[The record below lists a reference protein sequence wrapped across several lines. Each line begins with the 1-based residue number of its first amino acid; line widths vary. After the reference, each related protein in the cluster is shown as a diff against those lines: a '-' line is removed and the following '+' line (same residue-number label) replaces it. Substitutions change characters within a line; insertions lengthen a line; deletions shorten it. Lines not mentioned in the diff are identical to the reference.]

1 MTNNNKKTPA
11 NKEKNVYESLQEL
24 RDELQHEA
32 KNLLS
37 EIARFGYARIE
48 EFAITT
54 PDGEMDQADL
64 SQFIE
69 LQHKCR
75 DHVER
80 QEKIDNIVILDSAK
94 LPEAVASAEK
104 ILIKN
109 SKKHNIYQRSGK
121 LVRASKSSSDKAI
134 LKRSPDAC
142 IIREIDQAFL
152 TLFLNQVAQY
162 MQYSVQKKE
171 YRQVACREHIA
182 RYLLSKQEWDLP
194 HLHGIINAP
203 TLRNDG
209 SILDEPGYDFK
220 SGLLF
225 FTDEYEFEKIP
236 THPTKNDAEKAADKL
251 LNILQEFPFEN
262 EVSRSVALAAILTA
276 LVRRSIATAPLFGFT
291 APKMGSGKTLL
302 ADVVSLIAT
311 GKPNS
316 VVSQAENE
324 TEEKKRLL
332 GILMEGDPIICYDNI
347 ERPFGGAT
355 LCAILTQEE
364 YKDRKLGGN
373 ETRTVPTHA
382 TFLVTGNNLAF
393 IGDTSTRT
401 LLCKLDPQVERP
413 EERTFEIENL
423 RTFIIEHRS
432 ELVCAAIT
440 ILRAYDAA
448 GKPPLGIRQF
458 GRFEEW
464 GERVRSAI
472 VWLGFDDPCESRKE
486 IEDADPVRILL
497 GALFHSWYV
506 LFEGRGVKAK
516 EIISV
521 IKSESQ
527 EYDSD
532 AVEQLRDTLTELAGN
547 NKGEIDTRKFSG
559 KLRSYKNRIEKGY
572 RLEQMGTSQ
581 GTTLWSVKKIDA

>member
-1 MTNNNKKTPA
+1 MTNNSKKKPA
-11 NKEKNVYESLQEL
+11 NKEKSVYESLQEL
-24 RDELQHEA
+24 KDELLQEE
-32 KNLLS
+32 KELLK
-37 EIARFGYARIE
+37 EVQRFGYDGIE
-48 EFAITT
+48 AFAVAT

-75 DHVER
+75 DHVQS
-80 QEKIDNIVILDSAK
+80 QEKIENLIVIDPAK
-94 LPEAVASAEK
+94 LPETVAAAEK
-104 ILIKN
+104 ILLRN

-121 LVRASKSSSDKAI
+121 LVRVFKPYSDKAL
-134 LKRSPDAC
+134 LKRCADVC
-142 IIREIDQAFL
+142 VIREIDQAFL

-162 MQYSVQKKE
+162 MQYSIQKKE

-182 RYLLSKQEWDLP
+182 RYLLSKQEWDVP
-194 HLHGIINAP
+194 YLHGIINAP
-203 TLRNDG
+203 TLRCDG
-209 SILDEPGYDFK
+209 SILDEPGYDLR

-225 FTDEYEFEKIP
+225 FSDQYEFGKIP
-236 THPTKNDAEKAADKL
+236 TRPTKEDAQNAAVKL
-251 LNILQEFPFEN
+251 LMILQEFPFEN

-276 LVRRSIATAPLFGFT
+276 LVRRSIASAPLFGFT

-316 VVSQAENE
+316 VLSQAENE

-347 ERPFGGAT
+347 ERPFGGPT
-355 LCAILTQEE
+355 LCAILTQGE

-373 ETRTVPTHA
+373 ETRTVSTHA

-393 IGDTSTRT
+393 VGDTSTRT

-413 EERTFEIENL
+413 EERIFEIENL
-423 RTFIIEHRS
+423 RTYIIEHRA

-440 ILRAYDAA
+440 ILRAYDIA
-448 GKPPLGIRQF
+448 GKPSLGIRPF

-464 GERVRSAI
+464 SDRVRSAI
-472 VWLGFDDPCESRKE
+472 VWIGFDDPYESRKE

-497 GALFHSWYV
+497 KSFFHAWYIAL
-506 LFEGRGVKAK
+506 GNRAVKVK
-516 EIISV
+516 DIIAIS
-521 IKSESQ
+521 KSNSHEL
-527 EYDSD
+527 DSD
-532 AVEQLRDTLTELAGN
+532 IIEQLQENLMELAGN
-547 NKGEIDTRKFSG
+547 NKGDIDTRKLGG
-559 KLRSYKNRIEKGY
+559 KLRSYKDRIEGGY
-572 RLEQMGTSQ
+572 KIEQMGTSQ